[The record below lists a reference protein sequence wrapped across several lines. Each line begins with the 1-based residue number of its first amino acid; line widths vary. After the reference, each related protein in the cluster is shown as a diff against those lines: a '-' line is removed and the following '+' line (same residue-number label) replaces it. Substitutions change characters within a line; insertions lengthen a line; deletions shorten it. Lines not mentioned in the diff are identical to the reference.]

1 MEEEKNLEEY
11 LEFAISLVQEC
22 GQIILEA
29 SKERYSKINKIYE
42 KGENPSDLVTET
54 DKIVEELIK
63 SKLNSKF
70 PDHKFVGEETAA
82 AAGKHHGL
90 TDEPTWIV
98 DPIDGTTN
106 FIHGFPFVA
115 VCIGLTINKEPVV
128 GAVFNPFLN
137 QLYTARKGNGAYLNL
152 NTKLP
157 LSSPNPPITLPSSLS
172 QCLVVSEYGSNR
184 SSTTLGKKFRSVHS
198 LMSKSGDVTWGKKNA
213 GLVRGIRSLG
223 SAALDIIQV
232 AKGEADIFWEIGC
245 WEWDVAAALVI
256 LRESGGIMVNGN
268 GPNEEP
274 VNILGRKYLA
284 VRGGSS
290 CAGDETVEQS
300 QLRLVREF
308 WNIVEEID
316 CPRE

>member
-1 MEEEKNLEEY
+1 M
-11 LEFAISLVQEC
+11 
-22 GQIILEA
+22 
-29 SKERYSKINKIYE
+29 
-42 KGENPSDLVTET
+42 GENPSDLVTET

-82 AAGKHHGL
+82 AGNHHGL

-115 VCIGLTINKEPVV
+115 VCIGLTIDKDVV

-157 LSSPNPPITLPSSLS
+157 LSSPNPPITLPS
-172 QCLVVSEYGSNR
+172 N
-184 SSTTLGKKFRSVHS
+184 
-198 LMSKSGDVTWGKKNA
+198 LMPKNA
-213 GLVRGIRSLG
+213 GRVRGIRNLG

-232 AKGEADIFWEIGC
+232 AKGEADIFWEI
-245 WEWDVAAALVI
+245 AALVI

-274 VNILGRKYLA
+274 VNILERKYLA
-284 VRGGSS
+284 VRGGSPY
-290 CAGDETVEQS
+290 AGDKTVEQS

-316 CPRE
+316 YPRE

>member
-1 MEEEKNLEEY
+1 
-11 LEFAISLVQEC
+11 
-22 GQIILEA
+22 
-29 SKERYSKINKIYE
+29 
-42 KGENPSDLVTET
+42 TET

-82 AAGKHHGL
+82 AAGNHHGL

-115 VCIGLTINKEPVV
+115 VCIGLTIDKEPVV

-223 SAALDIIQV
+223 SGRNL
-232 AKGEADIFWEIGC
+232 
-245 WEWDVAAALVI
+245 DVAAALVI

>member
-1 MEEEKNLEEY
+1 MKAEEHI
-11 LEFAISLVQEC
+11 EFAISLVQEC

-29 SKERYSKINKIYE
+29 SKGR
-42 KGENPSDLVTET
+42 ENPSDLVTET
-54 DKIVEELIK
+54 DKIVEELTIIK
-63 SKLNSKF
+63 
-70 PDHKFVGEETAA
+70 ETAA
-82 AAGKHHGL
+82 AGNHH
-90 TDEPTWIV
+90 EPTWIV

-106 FIHGFPFVA
+106 FILSEIIKATLSLLFPFVA
-115 VCIGLTINKEPVV
+115 VYIGLTNNKEPVV
-128 GAVFNPFLN
+128 
-137 QLYTARKGNGAYLNL
+137 ARKGNGAYLNL

-172 QCLVVSEYGSNR
+172 QCLVMPGYGNNR
-184 SSTTLGKKFRSVHS
+184 SFNDFREKFRSVHS
-198 LMSKSGDVTWGKKNA
+198 LMSKP
-213 GLVRGIRSLG
+213 VRGIRNIG
-223 SAALDIIQV
+223 SAALSIIQV

-245 WEWDVAAALVI
+245 WEWDVTAALVI
-256 LRESGGIMVNGN
+256 LRESGGLIVNGN

-284 VRGGSS
+284 VRGGSP
-290 CAGDETVEQS
+290 CAGDKTVEQS

>member
-1 MEEEKNLEEY
+1 MKKKVQTLSIVNLRIFNLQPIGLTEKNLEEY

-82 AAGKHHGL
+82 AGNHHGL

-115 VCIGLTINKEPVV
+115 VCIGLTIDKEPVV
-128 GAVFNPFLN
+128 CAAFNPFLN

-157 LSSPNPPITLPSSLS
+157 
-172 QCLVVSEYGSNR
+172 
-184 SSTTLGKKFRSVHS
+184 
-198 LMSKSGDVTWGKKNA
+198 
-213 GLVRGIRSLG
+213 
-223 SAALDIIQV
+223 
-232 AKGEADIFWEIGC
+232 
-245 WEWDVAAALVI
+245 
-256 LRESGGIMVNGN
+256 
-268 GPNEEP
+268 
-274 VNILGRKYLA
+274 
-284 VRGGSS
+284 
-290 CAGDETVEQS
+290 
-300 QLRLVREF
+300 
-308 WNIVEEID
+308 
-316 CPRE
+316 